1 MENVFFLIV
10 SKCFSSG
17 LHDFEM
23 LFQWTT
29 TINNFNKNWYIS
41 ISWFDIRFLLYQRK
55 NSRICVNDSRQLCS
69 LSAGLLS
76 VNQTIKRFSWR
87 SWICH
92 GRPFDRGGGFSLSGK
107 WTSAILWRRPS
118 ARGAEH
124 LRSPLRLANERPCAR
139 ETTCCIL
146 LMLLYPI
153 CLSINLMCPYVIGH
167 FFVQPH
173 SRIWQYYPWSNAVPD
188 GRPMRYRSYRSIF
201 PLLFFWLYTSIEVI
215 FVFYS

>member
-29 TINNFNKNWYIS
+29 TINNFNKNRYIS

-92 GRPFDRGGGFSLSGK
+92 GRHFDTDSFFSFF
-107 WTSAILWRRPS
+107 WTQTPNWEMRDNAWMEKIEQENANNDNNNIWMNRVKCSHYCPHRF
-118 ARGAEH
+118 
-124 LRSPLRLANERPCAR
+124 RS
-139 ETTCCIL
+139 L
-146 LMLLYPI
+146 LI
-153 CLSINLMCPYVIGH
+153 AKSWN
-167 FFVQPH
+167 
-173 SRIWQYYPWSNAVPD
+173 
-188 GRPMRYRSYRSIF
+188 GRPDAAIAIF
-201 PLLFFWLYTSIEVI
+201 NWW
-215 FVFYS
+215 